1 MLEPSRTTRREIE
14 LDFIRGIA
22 VLMVLAFHYR
32 PHNLLVTSPV
42 LNRMQSFGWTGVDL
56 FFVLSGF
63 LVGGLL
69 MKEWRLT
76 GSVDSPTFLK
86 RRAFKI
92 WPGYYAFLLVVALF
106 HVRPL
111 SSFLWQ
117 NLLNIQ
123 NYIPSSLSH
132 TWSLAVEEQFYLALA
147 AVLALWTARNWR
159 PATLVTTCI
168 TLAVC
173 IEALR
178 AVLCLHG
185 HPVYFYTHTRLDGL
199 LLGVALAAVY
209 NFWPTWFQKLQ
220 QQRLALL
227 TIVAVGLWRLYVDRD
242 AYPEPDALTSPFLIT
257 FVDYAAAAL
266 LLLLYRRKP
275 THSSLYRLVARIGI
289 YSYGIYLWHVS
300 VERPVNWAVARVPHS
315 LVAITSTLLPYLL
328 AIPLGIL
335 ATKLIEFPFLRLRQR
350 LVPSRSP
357 EPQIP
362 EPQIPEPR
370 PSRQIPVS

>member
-1 MLEPSRTTRREIE
+1 MLSFAMPPPPGTTRREIE

-22 VLMVLAFHYR
+22 ILMVLIFHYR
-32 PHNLLVTSPV
+32 PHNLLITSPV
-42 LNRMQSFGWTGVDL
+42 LNRIQGFGWTGVDV

-69 MKEWRLT
+69 MKEWQRT
-76 GSVDSPTFLK
+76 GSVDSLRFLK

-92 WPGYYAFLLVVALF
+92 WPGYYAFLLVATLF

-111 SSFLWQ
+111 ASFFWQ

-123 NYIPSSLSH
+123 NYIPSSLAH
-132 TWSLAVEEQFYLALA
+132 TWSLAVEEQFYLSLA
-147 AVLALWTARNWR
+147 ALLALCTARHWK
-159 PATLVTTCI
+159 PSTLLTTCI
-168 TLAVC
+168 TLALC
-173 IEALR
+173 IETLR
-178 AVLCLHG
+178 AVLSAHG
-185 HPVYFYTHTRLDGL
+185 QPVYFYTHTRLDGL
-199 LLGVALAAVY
+199 LLGVALAAVHT
-209 NFWPTWFQKLQ
+209 FWPEWFQKLQ
-220 QQRLALL
+220 QQRLLL
-227 TIVAVGLWRLYVDRD
+227 LAIVAIGLWRLYVDRD

-275 THSSLYRLVARIGI
+275 THSSLYRLIARIGI

-300 VERPVNWAVARVPHS
+300 VERPVNWAVDHVPHS
-315 LVAITSTLLPYLL
+315 LAAATSTLLPYIL
-328 AIPLGIL
+328 AIPLGII

-350 LVPSRSP
+350 LVPSRTP

-362 EPQIPEPR
+362 EPQPTA
-370 PSRQIPVS
+370 QIPVS

>member
-1 MLEPSRTTRREIE
+1 MAPPSGTTRREIE
-14 LDFIRGIA
+14 LDFIRGVAI
-22 VLMVLAFHYR
+22 LMVLLFHYR
-32 PHNLLVTSPV
+32 PHNLLITSPI
-42 LNRMQSFGWTGVDL
+42 LNRIEGFGWTGVDV

-69 MKEWRLT
+69 MKEWQRA
-76 GSVDSPTFLK
+76 GSIDAPRFLK

-92 WPGYYAFLLVVALF
+92 WPGYYAFLLVATLF

-111 SSFLWQ
+111 ASFFWQ

-123 NYIPSSLSH
+123 NYISSSLAH

-147 AVLALWTARNWR
+147 ALLALWTARHWK
-159 PATLVTTCI
+159 PAALLATTL
-168 TLAVC
+168 TLALV
-173 IEALR
+173 IEVLR
-178 AVLCLHG
+178 AILCFH
-185 HPVYFYTHTRLDGL
+185 HQPVYFYTHTRLDGL
-199 LLGVALAAVY
+199 LLGVALAALHT
-209 NFWPTWFQKLQ
+209 FWPQWFLKLQ
-220 QQRLALL
+220 QQRVLLLA
-227 TIVAVGLWRLYVDRD
+227 IVAIGLWRLYLDID

-275 THSSLYRLVARIGI
+275 THTSLYRLIARIGV

-300 VERPVNWAVARVPHS
+300 VERPVNWAVEHVPHS
-315 LVAITSTLLPYLL
+315 LAATTSTLLPYLL
-328 AIPLGIL
+328 AIPLGIA

-350 LVPSRSP
+350 LVPSRTP

-362 EPQIPEPR
+362 GPQ
-370 PSRQIPVS
+370 PSSEISVI